1 MVWLVLTTEI
11 EAASKLELRRS
22 YTNELIS
29 TCSLRHCSMCS
40 LCCPTPNRSL
50 PDRSRQRSCQCGFVQ
65 SRTHATICLR
75 VHFPVVD
82 GESDVNNHKLLEA
95 AIAEA
100 RKGINEGGLPIGSV
114 LADRDGSIVARGH
127 NLRVQTGDPT
137 AHAEVVCIRNAG
149 RRRDWN
155 RLVLVSTLSP
165 CVMCTGTTLLFKI
178 PTVIIGE
185 NTNFKGA
192 EDLFTRAGVQLIN
205 LEDAECKSLMSTFI
219 SEHPDLW
226 NEDIGL

>member
-1 MVWLVLTTEI
+1 VL
-11 EAASKLELRRS
+11 
-22 YTNELIS
+22 
-29 TCSLRHCSMCS
+29 
-40 LCCPTPNRSL
+40 
-50 PDRSRQRSCQCGFVQ
+50 QRSII
-65 SRTHATICLR
+65 RTAMSLKAQTSANIFGRHY
-75 VHFPVVD
+75 FFVVD
-82 GESDVNNHKLLEA
+82 CESNVNNHKLLQA

-100 RKGINEGGLPIGSV
+100 RKGLNEGGLPIGSV
-114 LADRDGSIVARGH
+114 LADRDGNVVARGH
-127 NLRVQTGDPT
+127 NLRVQSGDPT

-155 RLVLVSTLSP
+155 RLILVSTLSP

-192 EDLFTRAGVQLIN
+192 EDLFTRAGVQFIN
-205 LEDAECKSLMSTFI
+205 LDDAECKSLMSSFI
-219 SEHPDLW
+219 SQHPDLW